1 MSDQVLNGASKNL
14 EDTLTDCDHQKMT
27 DSLMQKLQQ
36 VKNESSSDE
45 ESQEHKNLMF
55 EDAASSAGREYLCI
69 QTHSVMCCKLWY
81 LLQIIPGLACFCVLF
96 CLCEANVLY
105 GYF

>member
-69 QTHSVMCCKLWY
+69 QTHSVMLQVMVLTTNHTWICM
-81 LLQIIPGLACFCVLF
+81 LLCFVF
-96 CLCEANVLY
+96 CLCEANILY

>member
-1 MSDQVLNGASKNL
+1 MLATLIVSYSLIHNTASNPRTTDQVLNGVSKNL
-14 EDTLTDCDHQKMT
+14 EDTLTDRDRQKMT

-55 EDAASSAGREYLCI
+55 EDAASSAGREYTI
-69 QTHSVMCCKLWY
+69 SVYKHTVSCCKLY
-81 LLQIIPGLACFCVLF
+81 LDL
-96 CLCEANVLY
+96 
-105 GYF
+105 